1 MAIDLQLPRV
11 LTDLPGPRSRKLL
24 ADRDRLA
31 YGPIR
36 DPHGEVPFVLA
47 AKRDWIME
55 DVDGNSWVDHVAG
68 WGATPLGATPE
79 PVIAAMIEAQRRYG
93 MEISNYVPNLPM
105 LQLAERLIELAPS
118 PLTRFAPSMS
128 GTLVV
133 EGGIKLAREATG
145 RPMILGFLGQYHGES
160 TYLTAAQSSD
170 LAEVTSGSAQYVPG
184 LVFAPYPNA
193 YRSPFARGPG
203 PHDDT
208 LVLDYVEQWLL
219 VHQVEPE
226 QIAGVLIEPILTEGG
241 IVAPSAAFWQ
251 RLTGLCRRFGW
262 LLILDE
268 VQTGMGRCGTLF
280 GAELWDLHP
289 DLLLLGKGFAGGGQ
303 PIAATLGSE
312 AVMADTSVVSG
323 GTFAWVP
330 AACAGALA
338 SLEVIAGGEVL
349 ANVARLAAIAE
360 QELGQLVDRHQ
371 QVGDVR
377 VVGAMVG
384 IEFVNDRDAQT
395 PAPAFHHAVHQALL
409 RRGVLGIT
417 QWGKWIYRLQP
428 ALNMPPELFRWSC
441 HQVQEAIAEVA
452 ADPPAEFDVL
462 ERPA

>member
-1 MAIDLQLPRV
+1 MADVTQLPHVR
-11 LTDLPGPRSRKLL
+11 TALPGPRSRELL

-31 YGPIR
+31 YRPLS

-47 AKRDWIME
+47 RKHDWILE
-55 DVDGNSWVDHVAG
+55 DVDGNTFVDHVSA

-79 PVIAAMIEAQRRYG
+79 AVIEAVDEAQRRYG
-93 MEISNYVPNLPM
+93 MEISNYIPNLPM
-105 LQLAERLIELAPS
+105 IALAERLLELAPP
-118 PLTRFAPSMS
+118 PLARFAPSMS

-133 EGGIKLAREATG
+133 EGGVKLAREVTG

-160 TYLTAAQSSD
+160 TYLTAAHSTD
-170 LAEVTSGSAQYVPG
+170 LSEVTSGNAQYVPG
-184 LVFAPYPNA
+184 AIFAPYPNRFRA
-193 YRSPFARGPG
+193 PFHRGPG
-203 PHDDT
+203 PYDDT
-208 LVLDYVEQWLL
+208 LVLDYVEDWLL
-219 VHQVEPE
+219 VHQVEPD
-226 QIAGVLIEPILTEGG
+226 QIAGVLIEPVLTEGG

-251 RLTGLCRRFGW
+251 RLQAMCHRYGW

-280 GAELWDLHP
+280 ASELWGLEP

-312 AVMADTSVVSG
+312 RVMGNATATSG

-338 SLEVIAGGEVL
+338 SLEQIATGGVL
-349 ANVARLAAIAE
+349 DNVAELARIATE
-360 QELGQLVDRHQ
+360 ELGPLVERHQ

-377 VVGAMVG
+377 VVGALVG
-384 IEFVNDRDAQT
+384 IEFVVDKHSIT
-395 PAPAFHHAVHQALL
+395 PAPAFHAAVHQALL

-417 QWGKWIYRLQP
+417 QWGKWIFRLQP
-428 ALNMPPELFRWSC
+428 ALNMPPDLFRWSC
-441 HQVQEAIAEVA
+441 GQVRDAIAEVA
-452 ADPPAEFDVL
+452 AAPPPEFSVL
-462 ERPA
+462 DR